1 MCISSKG
8 KGYDPA
14 AIVAEAVKKTGWTPE
29 KFFHSAEAF
38 AGKKNGFN
46 AELAMREFNDKQTGR
61 TEYPPRH
68 MVSSTVVTFA
78 DWVLIKDL
86 SVVNAR
92 FKSW

>member
-8 KGYDPA
+8 RGYDPA
-14 AIVAEAVKKTGWTPE
+14 NVVVEAVKKTGWTSD
-29 KFFHSAEAF
+29 KFFHSAEIF

-46 AELAMREFNDKQTGR
+46 PGAARAEFDEMRAGGAVELQ
-61 TEYPPRH
+61 H
-68 MVSSTVVTFA
+68 MVSSAAVAFA

-86 SVVNAR
+86 SAVNAR